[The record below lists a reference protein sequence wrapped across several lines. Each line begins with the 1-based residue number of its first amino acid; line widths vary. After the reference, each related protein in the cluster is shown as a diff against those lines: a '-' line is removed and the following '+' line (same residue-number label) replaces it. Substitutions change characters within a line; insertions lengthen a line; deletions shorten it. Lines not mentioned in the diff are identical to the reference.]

1 MRMALGLL
9 NSVLRYSRFLC
20 ALGCCTINSVGIA
33 AYTWCLRVAWY
44 LVFGC
49 LDSTGGVLFV
59 VGGTVVMVAVFGVL
73 GC

>member
-1 MRMALGLL
+1 MCMALGLL

-20 ALGCCTINSVGIA
+20 VLGCCTINSVGIA
-33 AYTWCLRVAWY
+33 AYTWRLRVAWY

-49 LDSTGGVLFV
+49 LASTDGVLFV
-59 VGGTVVMVAVFGVL
+59 VGGTVVMVVVFGVL